1 MVQSAHGNALK
12 AYKKVVIITIMKTFE
27 AWLVRPR
34 MKYPLLVLLL
44 YQLAVPV
51 ASATDTMTA
60 VVIVDGKPQM
70 ETVARPEAQAGQVR
84 IKVRAVSVN
93 PVDWKIAAHAPAE
106 SHVIAGRD
114 LSGVIDSVGPSAGQ
128 WKPGE
133 NVIAVATGG
142 SYAEYVLAS
151 ANAVAIKPAHM
162 SFDEAAGIP
171 VVGETAW
178 RSLVVVANLQAGQR
192 ALILGG
198 AGGVGSSAVQV
209 AKAKGAY
216 VIATASPSHTAF
228 VRSLGADEVIDYHTV
243 RFEDKVKNMDVVLN
257 TVDTDTNSRSIAVVK
272 PGGILVSV
280 VGPPPAD
287 ACKAAGIRCAIPG
300 PVDGAMLGFL
310 SDLANRG
317 KFHIKIEQRMSWADA
332 NTAWE
337 INRQGH
343 TAGKIILE
351 VSPR

>member
-1 MVQSAHGNALK
+1 
-12 AYKKVVIITIMKTFE
+12 
-27 AWLVRPR
+27 
-34 MKYPLLVLLL
+34 MKYALLALLL
-44 YQLAVPV
+44 CLAMPL
-51 ASATDTMTA
+51 ASAADTMKA
-60 VVIVDGKPQM
+60 VVIVGGKPQM
-70 ETVARPEAQAGQVR
+70 ETVAKPEPQAGQVR

-114 LSGVIDSVGPSAGQ
+114 LAGVIDSVGPSAGR
-128 WKPGE
+128 WRPGE
-133 NVIAVATGG
+133 KVIAVATGG
-142 SYAEYVLAS
+142 SYAEYVLAA
-151 ANAVAIKPAHM
+151 ANAVAVKPAHV

-192 ALILGG
+192 VLIHGG

-216 VIATASPSHTAF
+216 VIATASPSHSAL
-228 VRSLGADEVIDYHTV
+228 VRLLGADEVIDYHTV
-243 RFEDKVKNMDVVLN
+243 RFEDKVRNVDVVLN
-257 TVDTDTNSRSIAVVK
+257 TVDADTNSRSIAVVK

-300 PVDGAMLGFL
+300 PVYGAMLGFL

-317 KFHIKIEQRMSWADA
+317 KFHVKIERRLSWEDA
-332 NTAWE
+332 NEAWE
-337 INRQGH
+337 ISRQGH
-343 TAGKIILE
+343 TGGKIILE
-351 VSPR
+351 VSH

>member
-1 MVQSAHGNALK
+1 MP
-12 AYKKVVIITIMKTFE
+12 I
-27 AWLVRPR
+27 
-34 MKYPLLVLLL
+34 
-44 YQLAVPV
+44 
-51 ASATDTMTA
+51 ASAAQTMQA

-70 ETVARPEAQAGQVR
+70 ETVAKPEPQAGQVR

-93 PVDWKIAAHAPAE
+93 PVDWKIAAHAPAD

-114 LSGVIDSVGPSAGQ
+114 LAGVIDSVGPSAGQ
-128 WKPGE
+128 WRPGQS
-133 NVIAVATGG
+133 VIAVASGG
-142 SYAEYVLAS
+142 SYAEYVIAA
-151 ANAVAIKPAHM
+151 ANAVALKPVRM

-178 RSLVVVANLQAGQR
+178 RSLVVVANLQAGEKV
-192 ALILGG
+192 LIHGG

-209 AKAKGAY
+209 AKAKGAH
-216 VIATASPSHTAF
+216 VIATASPDHAAF

-243 RFEDKVKNMDVVLN
+243 RFEDKVRDMDVVLN
-257 TVDTDTNSRSIAVVK
+257 TVDAETNTRSVAVVK

-300 PVDGAMLGFL
+300 PVNGAMLGFL
-310 SDLANRG
+310 SELANRG
-317 KFHIKIEQRMSWADA
+317 KFHIKIEKRMSWSDA
-332 NTAWE
+332 QEAWE
-337 INRQGH
+337 ISRQGH
-343 TAGKIILE
+343 TGGKIILE